1 METTKKTGNM
11 GLTYGLIAGLIVCL
25 ITLVQYLG
33 GIKAYLS
40 PVGFLSYVLMIVI
53 AVLAG
58 RKQKQINGGYLEF
71 GEALKVTFSVFASAL
86 LLQTLFTYVL
96 LNFFDPSFK
105 EAVGQEVMNKTEEMM
120 RSFGASDSQI
130 DEALENQRGSDQFA
144 LSKMLLGYALWCIVW
159 FIVSLIISAIIKKSK
174 PAFPTTNPE

>member
-1 METTKKTGNM
+1 METARKTSNI
-11 GLTYGLIAGLIVCL
+11 GLTYGLITGLIICL

-33 GIKAYLS
+33 GLKAYLS
-40 PVGFLSYVLMIVI
+40 PVGFLSYALLIVM

-58 RKQKQINGGYLEF
+58 NKQKKINDGHLEF
-71 GEALKVTFSVFASAL
+71 SEALKVTFSVFASAL

-96 LNFFDPSFK
+96 LNFIDPSFK
-105 EAVGQEVMNKTEEMM
+105 EAVGQEVMNKSEEMM

-130 DEALENQRGSDQFA
+130 DEAMENQLGSDQFSF
-144 LSKMLLGYALWCIVW
+144 SKMILGYALWCIVW

-174 PAFPTTNPE
+174 PAFPTTQS